1 MLDGNFRKSVE
12 TVTLPTGRWL
22 VRIGFSADALTF
34 SGLVFSMAT
43 AWMIA
48 LGHFWIA
55 IVLLTLTGFHDLFD
69 GPVAKA
75 SKRASQRGAF
85 FDSVCDRI
93 TDSLI
98 LGGVAYYLTAH
109 HHGQLVL
116 LPFAILTTTYLIS
129 YQRSKAESLGLA
141 AKGGLMERAE
151 RMILLGIGFL
161 APSFLVPVLWVMLG
175 LTMATA
181 VGRFAKVWRLAEGPV
196 PVATPRR
203 QRRTRTGVRSGAR
216 KSSTTPSR
224 WRARRQGE
232 LASRSGRTWRA
243 RQARQASRQRT
254 GRRHT

>member
-109 HHGQLVL
+109 HHGQLVM

-151 RMILLGIGFL
+151 RMILLGIGLIAKPAFI
-161 APSFLVPVLWVMLG
+161 PILWVMLV
-175 LTMATA
+175 LTALTA
-181 VGRFAKVWRLAEGPV
+181 AGRFYRIWQIAASPEPPISQAGRIHHHSRGL
-196 PVATPRR
+196 RR
-203 QRRTRTGVRSGAR
+203 GVSRT
-216 KSSTTPSR
+216 
-224 WRARRQGE
+224 ARR
-232 LASRSGRTWRA
+232 
-243 RQARQASRQRT
+243 
-254 GRRHT
+254 

>member
-1 MLDGNFRKSVE
+1 MLYGNFRKSVE

-151 RMILLGIGFL
+151 RMILLGIGLIAKPAFI
-161 APSFLVPVLWVMLG
+161 PILWVMLV
-175 LTMATA
+175 LTAFTA
-181 VGRFAKVWRLAEGPV
+181 AGRFYRIWQIAARPEPSISQAGRIHHHSRGL
-196 PVATPRR
+196 RR
-203 QRRTRTGVRSGAR
+203 GVSRTSRR
-216 KSSTTPSR
+216 
-224 WRARRQGE
+224 
-232 LASRSGRTWRA
+232 
-243 RQARQASRQRT
+243 
-254 GRRHT
+254 